1 MRTSVIICMYA
12 CMYVCIQSVEIL
24 LVLLSSFLF
33 FVGDLKKAQ
42 SYLQRTADVSLCVF
56 VSAA

>member
-12 CMYVCIQSVEIL
+12 CMYVFIQSVEIL
-24 LVLLSSFLF
+24 LVPLSPFLF
-33 FVGDLKKAQ
+33 FAGDLKKAQ